1 MQNFPTIKLSKITFV
16 PLLVVLLFVV
26 SCSQKKAP
34 IVNRG
39 SVAYDRNS
47 YKNKRKDNTNK
58 NSPSEKSSKKIEESN
73 KTITVMNGENIY
85 SISKKYN
92 IPLRDLINQNNLNP
106 PYILKVGDKINLP
119 SNQYH
124 QVVEGDTLYSISRQ
138 YGMNVNNLI
147 TINSLEKPYAIKT
160 GERLK
165 VSGSS
170 VEDSK
175 GSVAYKKVPE
185 KIVEKDLENKS
196 ENKPEKIAGAN
207 LSEPKNKNN
216 RFSLPVKGVIISKF
230 GAKPGGLYNDG
241 IDIKAKAGDNV
252 KATEDGVVAYVGNE
266 LRGYG
271 NLVIIKHSGGWISAY
286 GHLDKTKVKR
296 GSKVKKGE
304 NIATVGSTGNVKSPQ
319 LYFGLRKG
327 REAVNPQSYL

>member
-1 MQNFPTIKLSKITFV
+1 MQNFPTPKLSKITLI
-16 PLLVVLLFVV
+16 LLPIALLFVS
-26 SCSQKKAP
+26 SCKQTKAP
-34 IVNRG
+34 VLNRG
-39 SVAYDRNS
+39 SVTYDRAA
-47 YKNKRKDNTNK
+47 YKKKRKEETVKNYSAQNTDK
-58 NSPSEKSSKKIEESN
+58 KSQEST
-73 KTITVMNGENIY
+73 KTVTVAVGENIY

-92 IPLRDLINQNNLNP
+92 VPLRDLINKNNLTP

-124 QVVEGDTLYSISRQ
+124 QVVDGDTLYSISRQ
-138 YGMNVNNLI
+138 YEMNVNNLI
-147 TINSLEKPYAIKT
+147 SLNDLQKPYSIKV

-165 VSGSS
+165 INGSP
-170 VEDSK
+170 VEDS
-175 GSVAYKKVPE
+175 GTSVAYRKN
-185 KIVEKDLENKS
+185 VEKVTEKELENKPG
-196 ENKPEKIAGAN
+196 KLAQKLVK
-207 LSEPKNKNN
+207 LSEPQNKNN
-216 RFSLPVKGVIISKF
+216 RFMLPVKGAIISKF

-286 GHLDKTKVKR
+286 GHLDKTKVTR

-304 NIATVGSTGNVKSPQ
+304 SIATVGTTGNVKFPQ

-327 REAVNPQSYL
+327 REAVNPQNYL

>member
-1 MQNFPTIKLSKITFV
+1 MQNFPTNKLSKIAFI
-16 PLLVVLLFVV
+16 LLVIASLFVS
-26 SCSQKKAP
+26 SCKQTKAP
-34 IVNRG
+34 IINRG
-39 SVAYDRNS
+39 SVTYDRSS
-47 YKNKRKDNTNK
+47 YKNKRKEAAIK
-58 NSPSEKSSKKIEESN
+58 NYNSEKTETKSEEIP
-73 KTITVMNGENIY
+73 KTITVANGENIY

-92 IPLRDLINQNNLNP
+92 VPLRDLISKNNLTP

-124 QVVEGDTLYSISRQ
+124 QVVEGDTLYGISRK

-147 TINSLEKPYAIKT
+147 SLNDLQQPYSIKT

-165 VSGSS
+165 INGSRI
-170 VEDSK
+170 EDPNT
-175 GSVAYKKVPE
+175 SVAYKQN
-185 KIVEKDLENKS
+185 VEKVAQKELDS
-196 ENKPEKIAGAN
+196 KPEKLAEKPAK

-216 RFSLPVKGVIISKF
+216 HFVLPVKGVVISRF
-230 GAKPGGLYNDG
+230 GPKPGGLYNDG
-241 IDIKAKAGDNV
+241 IDIKAKAGENV

-286 GHLDKTKVKR
+286 GHLDKTKVTR

-304 NIATVGSTGNVKSPQ
+304 SIATVGSTGNVKFPQ

-327 REAVNPQSYL
+327 REAVNPQNYL